1 MGYTQAR
8 QNAASQMAH
17 NAMIEGINRQ
27 NALNAYNTYYNNL
40 QALNSRLCEDYMATG
55 QKLVMSQKQALEVAL
70 RGILSR
76 ALAASWVIGLG
87 INFANIASADDTIKV
102 MKTLQELTTI
112 NPRKASC
119 AAHAC
124 FIGTH

>member
-1 MGYTQAR
+1 
-8 QNAASQMAH
+8 
-17 NAMIEGINRQ
+17 MIEGINRQ